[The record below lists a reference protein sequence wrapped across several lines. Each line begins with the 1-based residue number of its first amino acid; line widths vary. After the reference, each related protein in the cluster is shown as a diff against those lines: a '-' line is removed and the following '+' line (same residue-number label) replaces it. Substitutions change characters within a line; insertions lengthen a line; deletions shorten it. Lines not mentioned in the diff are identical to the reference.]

1 MFARCVTMHLKPNT
15 AAQFKQTLE
24 TEVLPVLQR
33 RQGFQDEL
41 VLIAPDGR
49 EAIGI
54 SLWDNQQ
61 HALEYSQQS
70 YQEVQQ
76 ILSKV
81 TDSTPVVKTYEV
93 SAATF
98 QKKAAGGGRASA

>member
-24 TEVLPVLQR
+24 SEVLPVLQR

-41 VLIAPDGR
+41 VLIAPDGH

-61 HALEYSQQS
+61 NAETYSQQS
-70 YQEVQQ
+70 YPEVQR

-81 TDSTPVVKTYEV
+81 TESTPVVKTYETFV
-93 SAATF
+93 ATF
-98 QKKAAGGGRASA
+98 QKKAAGGGRSSA

>member
-1 MFARCVTMHLKPNT
+1 MFARCVTMHLKPDM

-24 TEVLPVLQR
+24 AEVLPVLQR

-41 VLIAPDGR
+41 VLIASDGR

-61 HALEYSQQS
+61 HAEAYAQQS
-70 YQEVQQ
+70 YPQVQQ

-81 TDSTPVVKTYEV
+81 TDSTPVVKTYEA
-93 SAATF
+93 SIATF
-98 QKKAAGGGRASA
+98 EKKGATGGRASG